1 MMLEILRMLGISV
14 LIAFGLIGYIFLLNF
29 FVETPKHLAQ
39 IAKNLSSLYERTNFN
54 GPRK

>member
-1 MMLEILRMLGISV
+1 MILEILRMLGISV
-14 LIAFGLIGYIFLLNF
+14 LIAFGLTGYILLLNF
-29 FVETPKHLAQ
+29 LIETPKHLAQ

>member
-1 MMLEILRMLGISV
+1 MILEILRILGSSV
-14 LIAFGLIGYIFLLNF
+14 LVAFGLIGYIFLLNF
-29 FVETPKHLAQ
+29 LIETPKRLAQ